1 MRDFTLHSYETLLQA
16 LKEVGYRFL
25 TFEQYCEAKPSAES
39 RVVVMR
45 HDVDLKPDNSVRTA
59 EIEQRLGIAASY
71 FFRIVPASNQPQA
84 IRAIAAMGHEIG
96 YHYEDLSLAKGD
108 IKQAYRLFE
117 EHLAYFRQFYP
128 IRTICMHGVP
138 TSEYDGRDLWKSYDY
153 RKAGVIGEPYFDVNF
168 DETLYLTDTGR
179 RWDGYKVSVRDKV
192 PQQQQWIEARLV
204 FHRTEDICRWLQSR
218 PKKNIMIT
226 THPQRWTNSSAA
238 WLKEW
243 GLQNM
248 KNIVKRILICLR
260 G

>member
-1 MRDFTLHSYETLLQA
+1 MRDFTLHSYEQLLQA
-16 LKEVGYRFL
+16 LKEAGYRFM
-25 TFEQYCEAKPSAES
+25 TFEQYCETKPQADS
-39 RVVVMR
+39 RVVVLR
-45 HDVDLKPDNSVRTA
+45 HDVDLKPANSVRTA

-117 EHLAYFRQFYP
+117 EHVAYFRQFYP
-128 IRTICMHGVP
+128 VRTICMHGVP

-192 PQQQQWIEARLV
+192 PQQQQWIEAGLV
-204 FHRTEDICRWLQSR
+204 FRTTADICRWLQSR

-226 THPQRWTNSSAA
+226 THPQRWTNNRAA

-243 GLQNM
+243 GMQNI